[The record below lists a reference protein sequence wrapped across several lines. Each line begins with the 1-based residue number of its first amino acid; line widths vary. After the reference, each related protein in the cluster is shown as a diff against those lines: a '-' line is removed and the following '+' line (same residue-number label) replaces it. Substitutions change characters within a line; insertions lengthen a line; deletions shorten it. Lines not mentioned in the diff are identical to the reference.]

1 MNDLLKNPI
10 MLFIAGILTLWLAF
24 KVIKVFLSFF
34 WIILIVFIILFAFND
49 RFRDT
54 LRVFFSGIFKN

>member
-1 MNDLLKNPI
+1 